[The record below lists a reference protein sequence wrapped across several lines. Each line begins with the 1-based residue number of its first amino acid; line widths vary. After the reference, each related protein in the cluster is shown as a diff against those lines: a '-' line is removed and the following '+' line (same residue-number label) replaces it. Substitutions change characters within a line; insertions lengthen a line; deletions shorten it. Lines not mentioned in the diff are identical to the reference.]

1 MSYAIEAYGLTK
13 HFINRKSPLDY
24 LRRSSKQEIIAVQG
38 VSFQI
43 KAGELFGLLGPN
55 GAGKTTLLKLLST
68 LIIPTSGMARVNG
81 YDLGN
86 EDKVKAAIGLVT
98 SAERSFYWRLTGREN
113 LQFFASLFGLSSTQ
127 TKTRIKELSA
137 LFDLEEFMDRRFDQ
151 CSSGIKQRL
160 ALARGM
166 LHHPQILFL
175 DEPTLN
181 LDPIA
186 AGRLRGTISDL
197 VSRHG
202 HTIFLITHNLQ
213 EAEQLCDRVAI
224 MHRGRLQGVDRVNHL
239 RKMIRE
245 ENCYQME
252 VAGLSPSALEYL
264 NHLDGLLDLS
274 IEQPA
279 PDGSVKI
286 ELNLRDSHKHLP
298 TILKAL
304 LERGGQME
312 SLQAKKPSLE
322 EVFQRLTESD
332 GENEMSPVEETTVPA
347 ILDNPGSS
355 IPNSPSPFSLKSK
368 VLTALSFLQ
377 RDFRLQISYR
387 FGFFLQFVGILLSLP
402 SFYFLS
408 LLVDQRVIPQL
419 QAYGGDYFAFV
430 LVGIAFMG
438 YQNVALNSYARTIR
452 SGQMMGTLEAMLM
465 TPNRFPA
472 ILLSSSLWSFVL
484 TSFEVS
490 LYLLLGITLFGLHL
504 DRISLA
510 GAFLTQLLTILAF
523 SGIGILSASFIVVF
537 KQETPINFLFA
548 SISGLLAGVLYP
560 VEVLPGWLQSL
571 SNLLPLT
578 YSLRAMRK
586 AVLLGDS
593 LIGISTDLLVLGF
606 FACLLL
612 PLGFSLFHYAVR
624 CAKVHGS
631 LTQF

>member
-1 MSYAIEAYGLTK
+1 LSYAIEAYGLTK
-13 HFINRKSPLDY
+13 HFISRKSPLDY
-24 LRRSSKQEIIAVQG
+24 LRRSSKQEIVAVQG

-55 GAGKTTLLKLLST
+55 GAGKTTLIKLLST

-113 LQFFASLFGLSSTQ
+113 LQFFASLFGLSPTQ

-252 VAGLSPSALEYL
+252 VAGLSPSALECL
-264 NHLDGLLDLS
+264 NHLDGLLNLS
-274 IEQPA
+274 I
-279 PDGSVKI
+279 
-286 ELNLRDSHKHLP
+286 
-298 TILKAL
+298 
-304 LERGGQME
+304 
-312 SLQAKKPSLE
+312 
-322 EVFQRLTESD
+322 
-332 GENEMSPVEETTVPA
+332 
-347 ILDNPGSS
+347 
-355 IPNSPSPFSLKSK
+355 
-368 VLTALSFLQ
+368 
-377 RDFRLQISYR
+377 
-387 FGFFLQFVGILLSLP
+387 
-402 SFYFLS
+402 
-408 LLVDQRVIPQL
+408 
-419 QAYGGDYFAFV
+419 
-430 LVGIAFMG
+430 
-438 YQNVALNSYARTIR
+438 
-452 SGQMMGTLEAMLM
+452 
-465 TPNRFPA
+465 
-472 ILLSSSLWSFVL
+472 
-484 TSFEVS
+484 
-490 LYLLLGITLFGLHL
+490 
-504 DRISLA
+504 
-510 GAFLTQLLTILAF
+510 
-523 SGIGILSASFIVVF
+523 
-537 KQETPINFLFA
+537 
-548 SISGLLAGVLYP
+548 
-560 VEVLPGWLQSL
+560 
-571 SNLLPLT
+571 
-578 YSLRAMRK
+578 
-586 AVLLGDS
+586 
-593 LIGISTDLLVLGF
+593 
-606 FACLLL
+606 
-612 PLGFSLFHYAVR
+612 
-624 CAKVHGS
+624 
-631 LTQF
+631 

>member
-1 MSYAIEAYGLTK
+1 
-13 HFINRKSPLDY
+13 
-24 LRRSSKQEIIAVQG
+24 
-38 VSFQI
+38 
-43 KAGELFGLLGPN
+43 
-55 GAGKTTLLKLLST
+55 
-68 LIIPTSGMARVNG
+68 
-81 YDLGN
+81 
-86 EDKVKAAIGLVT
+86 
-98 SAERSFYWRLTGREN
+98 
-113 LQFFASLFGLSSTQ
+113 
-127 TKTRIKELSA
+127 
-137 LFDLEEFMDRRFDQ
+137 
-151 CSSGIKQRL
+151 
-160 ALARGM
+160 
-166 LHHPQILFL
+166 
-175 DEPTLN
+175 
-181 LDPIA
+181 
-186 AGRLRGTISDL
+186 
-197 VSRHG
+197 
-202 HTIFLITHNLQ
+202 
-213 EAEQLCDRVAI
+213 
-224 MHRGRLQGVDRVNHL
+224 
-239 RKMIRE
+239 
-245 ENCYQME
+245 
-252 VAGLSPSALEYL
+252 
-264 NHLDGLLDLS
+264 
-274 IEQPA
+274 
-279 PDGSVKI
+279 
-286 ELNLRDSHKHLP
+286 
-298 TILKAL
+298 
-304 LERGGQME
+304 ME
-312 SLQAKKPSLE
+312 SLQVKKPSLE
-322 EVFQRLTESD
+322 EVFHRLTESD
-332 GENEMSPVEETTVPA
+332 GGNEISPLKEAAVPA

-355 IPNSPSPFSLKSK
+355 SPDPPSPFSLKSK
-368 VLTALSFLQ
+368 VLTALSFVQ

-465 TPNRFPA
+465 TPNRFSA

-504 DRISLA
+504 DRISLT

-593 LIGISTDLLVLGF
+593 LIGISTDLLVLGL